1 MDRASYPDS
10 RGPGFEPWL
19 FHLKKISLLYLEPSG
34 SSELDVWSLSC
45 ILGDTRFR
53 QKSRFAKSN
62 NVLLAWPDMT
72 FLSLS
77 VHYFNNRMEKVG
89 YHAMK

>member
-1 MDRASYPDS
+1 MCGAYPVLWVT
-10 RGPGFEPWL
+10 PGSD
-19 FHLKKISLLYLEPSG
+19 K
-34 SSELDVWSLSC
+34 
-45 ILGDTRFR
+45 
-53 QKSRFAKSN
+53 KSRFAKSN